1 MIVDK
6 AVYAGGRRHEC
17 PDAAA
22 GLADARRRN
31 EAGGPQSERA
41 FVWVGLFEPTG
52 DEVREFTELFAMHPL
67 MVEDIVTGRQRPKL
81 DVVDDTAMLVFRTLA
96 YFEENSDVETGEVLL
111 AWGPDWVLTVRHGDV
126 TRLDGVR
133 SRLEHSPDLM
143 RHGPAAAVFVVADHI
158 VDIYTAVDLELNDDL
173 MRVEQA
179 TFADGGQVDVSDIYA
194 LKREILEARGA
205 VHPLVKPVRQLIA
218 ADELVPS
225 PLNPYFSDV
234 QDHLLRADDNVM
246 DYDQSLTDIL
256 QAHLAMV
263 SVKQGEDARQISAWA
278 ALAVIPTIVGAIYGM
293 NFDHM
298 PELHT
303 TWGYPVVLL
312 LTAAAVVLMYWR
324 FRRSGWL

>member
-22 GLADARRRN
+22 GLADARSRN
-31 EAGGPQSERA
+31 EAGGPESERA

-67 MVEDIVTGRQRPKL
+67 ME
-81 DVVDDTAMLVFRTLA
+81 
-96 YFEENSDVETGEVLL
+96 
-111 AWGPDWVLTVRHGDV
+111 
-126 TRLDGVR
+126 
-133 SRLEHSPDLM
+133 
-143 RHGPAAAVFVVADHI
+143 
-158 VDIYTAVDLELNDDL
+158 
-173 MRVEQA
+173 
-179 TFADGGQVDVSDIYA
+179 
-194 LKREILEARGA
+194 
-205 VHPLVKPVRQLIA
+205 PVRQLIA

-225 PLNPYFSDV
+225 PLNPYLSDV

-303 TWGYPVVLL
+303 AWGYPVVLL
-312 LTAAAVVLMYWR
+312 LTAAAVVLLYWR